1 MPPPIIKHVA
11 ITFHPHLGEAA
22 ALAPEVSSFLVQSGV
37 ETTPGL
43 LSEKAVVEG
52 LAEHAFD
59 LLIALGGDGMM
70 LRCVH
75 ACAPGRVPIVGINLG
90 RFGFLAEFRREEWR
104 EGLAHILQGDYW
116 VERRMMLHA
125 EHYRASERL
134 GEWEVLNDC
143 VVARGRVMRLLQ
155 LSAEVDGEPLA
166 VYRADGL
173 IAATATGSTA
183 YALAAGGP
191 ILPPELRN
199 ILLMPVAPHL
209 SMDRG
214 IVLPEGST
222 AVITIQTDHEALL
235 SCDGQASERMA
246 NEDRLQV
253 SAGRYEA
260 HFLRVQGRGY
270 FFRNMMSRMKRN
282 S

>member
-1 MPPPIIKHVA
+1 MVLATIKHVA
-11 ITFHPHLGEAA
+11 VTYHPHLGEAA
-22 ALAPEVSSFLVQSGV
+22 ALAPEVSSFLTQSGV
-37 ETTPGL
+37 ETTSGL
-43 LSEKAVVEG
+43 LSEKAVAEG
-52 LAEHAFD
+52 LAEQSFD
-59 LLIALGGDGMM
+59 LLVALGGDGMM

-104 EGLAHILQGDYW
+104 EGLGHILRGDCW

-125 EHYRASERL
+125 EHYRASEKL

-155 LSAEVDGEPLA
+155 FSADVDGQPLA
-166 VYRADGL
+166 TYSADGL

-222 AVITIQTDHEALL
+222 ASITVHTDHEALL
-235 SCDGQASERMA
+235 SCDGQASERMD
-246 NEDRLQV
+246 NGDRLLV
-253 SAGRYEA
+253 SSGRYEA
-260 HFLRVQGRGY
+260 KFLRVQGRGY

>member
-1 MPPPIIKHVA
+1 MPQPILKHVA
-11 ITFHPHLGEAA
+11 VTYHPHLEEAA
-22 ALAPEVSSFLVQSGV
+22 ALAPEVTAFLGQAGV
-37 ETTPGL
+37 EVTSGL
-43 LSEKAVVEG
+43 LSGRALAQG
-52 LAEHAFD
+52 LAEQSFD

-75 ACAPGRVPIVGINLG
+75 ACAPGQVPIVGINLG

-104 EGLAHILQGDYW
+104 EGLSHILQGDCW

-125 EHYRASERL
+125 EHYRAEQKL

-143 VVARGRVMRLLQ
+143 VVARGSVMRLLQ
-155 LSAEVDGEPLA
+155 FSADVDGQPLA
-166 VYRADGL
+166 TYSADGL

-222 AVITIQTDHEALL
+222 AIITVHTDHEALL
-235 SCDGQASERMA
+235 SCDGQAAERMTDA
-246 NEDRLQV
+246 DRVLV
-253 SAGRYEA
+253 SSGQHEA
-260 HFLRVQGRGY
+260 RFLRVQGRGY
-270 FFRNMMSRMKRN
+270 FFRNMMSRMRR
-282 S
+282 SS